1 MSLIKG
7 NKIHSYLS
15 SITDQ
20 KSMNVRKV
28 LEIINYTKPTLS
40 NLSSIACEDLITQRG
55 ILDSEIQMLKKNLKT
70 IKRIRKLKLGSFSRI
85 SDFPI
90 EREMFEI
97 KKWPWSSKPIENLS
111 EIVEFKPTLRYYV
124 PSPSLILKWPDK
136 PPLSGLIKRLLKKM
150 KKDFK
155 ALALNNKFIPQRFLP

>member
-28 LEIINYTKPTLS
+28 LEILNYTKPTLS

-97 KKWPWSSKPIENLS
+97 KK
-111 EIVEFKPTLRYYV
+111 
-124 PSPSLILKWPDK
+124 
-136 PPLSGLIKRLLKKM
+136 
-150 KKDFK
+150 
-155 ALALNNKFIPQRFLP
+155 